1 MFAFFTSILW
11 YKKGTKTREIIP
23 QKSKYEVVF
32 KILKNLKSNLKP
44 KKVILCSPTLAL
56 L

>member
-1 MFAFFTSILW
+1 MQIRS
-11 YKKGTKTREIIP
+11 
-23 QKSKYEVVF
+23 SF

-44 KKVILCSPTLAL
+44 KKNVILCRPTLAL